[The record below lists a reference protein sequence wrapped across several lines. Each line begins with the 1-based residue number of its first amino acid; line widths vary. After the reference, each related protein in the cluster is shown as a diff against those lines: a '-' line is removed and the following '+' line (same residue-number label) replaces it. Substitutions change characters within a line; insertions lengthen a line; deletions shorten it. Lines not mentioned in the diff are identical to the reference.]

1 MKIVADESL
10 DGRIIDGL
18 RLADHDV
25 LAFAEASPGAADE
38 EVLASADSEGVLLL
52 TVDKD
57 FGELVYRR
65 QLAHCGVMLLR
76 QAGLS
81 FTV

>member
-1 MKIVADESL
+1 MSDNILYGL
-10 DGRIIDGL
+10 DLD
-18 RLADHDV
+18 DKT
-25 LAFAEASPGAADE
+25 DE

-52 TVDKD
+52 TADKD